1 VTVGDVVDQLTYCP
15 AALAIRGVE
24 LGVMQALHRGA
35 KMRGELAQR
44 FDVCRSNARKLGGG
58 RLKRPMG

>member
-1 VTVGDVVDQLTYCP
+1 VVDQLTYCP

-44 FDVCRSNARKLGGG
+44 FDVCRSNARK
-58 RLKRPMG
+58 